1 MGAFWGF
8 FLEFFGLSLPQGVE
22 MVGDSPVLMC
32 RPLTPS
38 VAEVC
43 SPERQLA

>member
-22 MVGDSPVLMC
+22 MVGDSPVLLYH
-32 RPLTPS
+32 PLSPS
-38 VAEVC
+38 VTEAC